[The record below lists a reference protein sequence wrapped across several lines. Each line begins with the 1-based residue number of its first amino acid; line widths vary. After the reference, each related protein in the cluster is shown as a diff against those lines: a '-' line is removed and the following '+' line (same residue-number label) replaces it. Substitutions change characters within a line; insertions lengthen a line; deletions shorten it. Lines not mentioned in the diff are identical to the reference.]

1 MLVRLLIADLKMI
14 VRNRQ
19 ALFWA
24 IVFPLLFVTVF
35 GVFRFDDIGRAEVAI
50 FEDGGSAEALRV
62 GLASPDASRA
72 MEIVDDYA
80 SIDEARAGLADGD
93 IDFLLEVQQGGRI
106 ELVFNEATADANAI
120 FLPLIEGAIDKIN
133 LAVAGVDR
141 AYDVEPVGIA
151 GISPGYFDFVLPGLV
166 GMAVM
171 TYGIIGLAG
180 TIAQYRGQK
189 ILKRIRATPLRP
201 STFITSVVVAHLALA
216 IVQSTIVLL
225 FGIYVFGGNVRGN
238 LLALY
243 LFVLLGNLTFL
254 NIGFMVASRV
264 ENAEAASGLGNAV
277 AMPMMFFSGVFFP
290 TAGLP
295 IVLRWLTSV
304 LPLHPMVDAIRAISI
319 EGTGIT
325 ELGPEFAQLA
335 AWALVTYVIATRVF
349 KFERA

>member
-1 MLVRLLIADLKMI
+1 MLWRMLIADLKMI

-35 GVFRFDDIGRAEVAI
+35 GVFRFDDIGRARVAI
-50 FEDGGSAEALRV
+50 FEVGADADALQV
-62 GLASPDASRA
+62 GLQRSGAFEIEPGLESPD
-72 MEIVDDYA
+72 D
-80 SIDEARAGLADGD
+80 ARDALADGD
-93 IDFLLEVQQGGRI
+93 LDFVVSVLRGGT
-106 ELVFNEATADANAI
+106 VDVAFNESTSDTNRV
-120 FLPLIEGAIDKIN
+120 FLRVIDSVVDKVNLSLAGARRTYTIN
-133 LAVAGVDR
+133 EVGVQGVA
-141 AYDVEPVGIA
+141 PK
-151 GISPGYFDFVLPGLV
+151 YFDFVLPGLV

-189 ILKRIRATPLRP
+189 ILKRIRATPLQP
-201 STFITSVVVAHLALA
+201 STFIASVVIAHLVLAL
-216 IVQSTIVLL
+216 VQSTIVLL
-225 FGIYVFGGNVRGN
+225 LGIYGFGGTVRGN

-254 NIGFMVASRV
+254 NIGFMVAARV
-264 ENAEAASGLGNAV
+264 ESAEAASGLGNAV

-290 TAGLP
+290 TAGLHWL
-295 IVLRWLTSV
+295 LRGLTSV

-319 EGTGIT
+319 EAASIS
-325 ELGPEFAQLA
+325 ELLPEVAQLA